1 MLLWR
6 VLRVIERRL
15 FSLKFLFQGT
25 AASVLCQWFC
35 ITRCYC
41 ITLSFCNIPC
51 VSSSV
56 FLYGINTVLGWV
68 RGRKGKLCV
77 SWRAVQVN
85 PGELEAARVFFPS
98 ERFRCVLSHINL
110 SWLILQKI
118 WSSSLEF
125 LWKWEGLTI
134 SPSSSLGVRVSVYW
148 HYFEPREIAW
158 HHFSFW
164 ISRQGELGTVRVH
177 SEARFIHRLV

>member
-1 MLLWR
+1 MQQHQYYVNDFVLQNATASPWVSATYR
-6 VLRVIERRL
+6 VFHLQY
-15 FSLKFLFQGT
+15 FSM
-25 AASVLCQWFC
+25 
-35 ITRCYC
+35 
-41 ITLSFCNIPC
+41 
-51 VSSSV
+51 V
-56 FLYGINTVLGWV
+56 FLTVLGWM
-68 RGRKGKLCV
+68 RDRKGKLCV
-77 SWRAVQVN
+77 SWRAIQVN

-125 LWKWEGLTI
+125 LWKWEGRTI

-158 HHFSFW
+158 HHLSFW
-164 ISRQGELGTVRVH
+164 LSRQGEFGTVRVC
-177 SEARFIHRLV
+177 SEARFIHRMV